1 MCLQYAEMIYCRN
14 LLESVFWALVL
25 FLLQITF
32 QCFLWKLTCPA
43 IIKENLTEN
52 EAYKCIV
59 HQSALKRI
67 QWNKN
72 NGTGGGNSSISFKA
86 VFKAKGK
93 RNLYRIS
100 TNNYAPFAFPFSCPW
115 FFHLSR
121 GQFLNSSAKMK
132 NAWNYQNFPATSD
145 FVKLFNKEFFLI
157 QKIKNQP

>member
-1 MCLQYAEMIYCRN
+1 MKRIY
-14 LLESVFWALVL
+14 
-25 FLLQITF
+25 
-32 QCFLWKLTCPA
+32 
-43 IIKENLTEN
+43 
-52 EAYKCIV
+52 IV

-145 FVKLFNKEFFLI
+145 FVKLCNKNFFKYKKRTSPKSLILLSLQKTEYEVQVAVKSFFLQLLADNSVI
-157 QKIKNQP
+157 SSI